1 MSVRSRKRR
10 LSQQELA
17 ARAERPLLWGV
28 YVCLGLL
35 LLTPF
40 VVTQT
45 TYFPFVVGKALYA
58 RTLIEVLLCLW
69 TVLMLLRPCFRP
81 PRSTLLLLLA
91 AGLAAH
97 AVATVFGVSPLRSAW
112 SNYERMQGLVDAAH
126 WFALAL
132 VAVSVLREGGQV
144 RVLLNANLGVAF
156 AIGVLAVVGYFTVD
170 VPLYDIVERD
180 APRIGS
186 VFGNA
191 TYLAAYATTNLLLA
205 VGFLVRSFIG
215 QRASGGIALWLA
227 RAFWVATA
235 LLCLFALIVSGS
247 FTALV
252 ALAAGLAVVV
262 VAAIGFVRSRV
273 FRRLALGAAVLAGL
287 GATGLAAVF
296 LFPGAFPAITEATL
310 EQPLLQ
316 RIADANVHNPSF
328 RKRRLAWGA
337 GLDGFAEK
345 PWLGWG
351 PENFVVVFGRYTTGF
366 GIKTEIHDYAH
377 NKLIE
382 EAATKGLL
390 GLVCHLALWLF
401 VLHVIWRSVRN
412 GAAPDRVFAVFVG
425 AALVAFFVQ
434 QQALVDALSISLQLT
449 LLLVFVASVELAA
462 RREGQRIWRWPAIA
476 KPPQWW
482 RERGGLAVPPL
493 ARRLAIAVCA
503 CALVALAIAG
513 MTTNHAIYQAATNI
527 AGLGSVRPA
536 RQRPLAH
543 IEQALRDFE
552 PMANPTR
559 LKLFSS
565 MRTRWPALRVRRG
578 AEARRL
584 LARIRQEGV
593 LAVAVEPE
601 NWLIRA
607 ALAKVYCIA
616 SRTEPGYTALS
627 ARERA
632 KALALAPNMDSFL
645 SWDLVTKERCRGDG
659 APDSTE

>member
-1 MSVRSRKRR
+1 MSLKNPK
-10 LSQQELA
+10 EFA
-17 ARAERPLLWGV
+17 ASAERPLLWGV

-58 RTLIEVLLCLW
+58 RALIEVLLCLW
-69 TVLMLLRPCFRP
+69 TVLMLLRPSFRP

-205 VGFLVRSFIG
+205 AGFLVRSFMGIG
-215 QRASGGIALWLA
+215 KKARGGIAPWLA

-252 ALAAGLAVVV
+252 ALAAGLAVLA

-328 RKRRLAWGA
+328 RKRRLAWSA
-337 GLDGFAEK
+337 GIDGFAEK

-351 PENFVVVFGRYTTGF
+351 PENYVVVFGRYATGF

-401 VLHVIWRSVRN
+401 VFHVVWRAARN

-449 LLLVFVASVELAA
+449 LLLVFVANVEMAE
-462 RREGQRIWRWPAIA
+462 RRRDLPVWRWPTIA
-476 KPPQWW
+476 ALSRWR

-503 CALVALAIAG
+503 CALVALAAAG

-527 AGLGSVRPA
+527 AGFGSVRPV

-543 IEQALRDFE
+543 MEQALRDFE
-552 PMANPTR
+552 PMANSTR
-559 LKLFSS
+559 LTLFAS
-565 MRTRWPALRVRRG
+565 MRTRWAALRVRRG

-584 LARIRQEGV
+584 LARIGEEGV
-593 LAVAVEPE
+593 LAVAAEPE
-601 NWLIRA
+601 NWQIHA
-607 ALAKVYCIA
+607 ALAKVYCVA

-632 KALALAPNMDSFL
+632 KALALAPKMDSFL
-645 SWDLVTKERCRGDG
+645 TWDLVTKERCHGDR

>member
-1 MSVRSRKRR
+1 MSLKNPK
-10 LSQQELA
+10 EFA
-17 ARAERPLLWGV
+17 ASAERPLLWGV
-28 YVCLGLL
+28 YVCLALL

-40 VVTQT
+40 VVTT
-45 TYFPFVVGKALYA
+45 NTYFPFVIGKALYGRA
-58 RTLIEVLLCLW
+58 LIEVLLCLW
-69 TVLMLLRPCFRP
+69 TVLMLLRPSFRP

-91 AGLAAH
+91 LGLAAH
-97 AVATVFGVSPLRSAW
+97 AVATVCGVSPVRSAW
-112 SNYERMQGLVDAAH
+112 STYERMQGLVDAAH

-144 RVLLNANLGVAF
+144 RALLNANLGVAC
-156 AIGVLAVVGYFTVD
+156 AIGGLAVVGYLNVK
-170 VPLYDIVERD
+170 VPFYNLAERD

-191 TYLAAYATTNLLLA
+191 TYLGAYATTNLLLA
-205 VGFLVRSFIG
+205 AGFLVRSFIG
-215 QRASGGIALWLA
+215 IGKKARGGIALWLA
-227 RAFWVATA
+227 RAFWLATA

-262 VAAIGFVRSRV
+262 VAVIGFVRSRIV
-273 FRRLALGAAVLAGL
+273 RRLALGAGVLAGL
-287 GATGLAAVF
+287 GATGVAVVF
-296 LFPGAFPAITEATL
+296 SFPAAFPTIAEATL

-328 RKRRLAWGA
+328 RKRRLAWSA
-337 GLDGFAEK
+337 GIDGFAEK

-351 PENFVVVFGRYTTGF
+351 PENYVVVFGRYATGI
-366 GIKTEIHDYAH
+366 GVKTEIHDYAH

-401 VLHVIWRSVRN
+401 VFHVVWRAARN
-412 GAAPDRVFAVFVG
+412 GATGDRVFAVFVG

-434 QQALVDALSISLQLT
+434 QQALVDALSMSLQLV

-462 RREGQRIWRWPAIA
+462 RREGERIWRWPIIA
-476 KPPQWW
+476 KPPRWW

-503 CALVALAIAG
+503 CALVALAAG
-513 MTTNHAIYQAATNI
+513 GMATNHAIYQATANI
-527 AGLGSVRPA
+527 GGAGTVRPV
-536 RQRPLAH
+536 RERPLAH

-552 PMANPTR
+552 PMANSTR
-559 LKLFSS
+559 LKLFST
-565 MRTRWPALRVRRG
+565 MRTRWAPLRVRRS

-584 LARIRQEGV
+584 LARIGEEGA
-593 LAVAVEPE
+593 LAVAAEPE
-601 NWLIRA
+601 NWQIHA
-607 ALAKVYCIA
+607 ALAKVYCVA

-645 SWDLVTKERCRGDG
+645 SWDLVTKERCHGDG